1 VEADKYMERIDLP
14 SSFLCSAAILTVF
27 MTLLLVLRREGY
39 SDAVQVRGAATKS
52 NFSAARERLALN
64 QDHRRGES
72 FNLST
77 TTTRLNELPL
87 NDSGAGSHASIT
99 LFIPLAELHLP
110 LFTF

>member
-1 VEADKYMERIDLP
+1 MGADKYVEWIDLP

-27 MTLLLVLRREGY
+27 MILLLVLRREGY
-39 SDAVQVRGAATKS
+39 SDAVEVRGAATKS

-72 FNLST
+72 FDLS

-99 LFIPLAELHLP
+99 LFIALAELPHP
-110 LFTF
+110 PFTF